1 MRGNQDRTSLAK
13 RASEWTGGR
22 GWGGVVPVSAP
33 RGSLPWPFMAMVLM
47 LASRMS
53 AHLPEA
59 QDTHQTLALN
69 NLRQPIPHGQ
79 IFPFFFRVNYNS
91 CQTNS
96 SNAVSFCPHKS
107 PTLPLPQNAL
117 WVLPESVTPEFRF
130 LKSQIDTGHCFRA
143 SVCVFMYLCVCT
155 IFPSKNDTVKIN
167 FKNFLKALRKIIIY
181 VK

>member
-1 MRGNQDRTSLAK
+1 
-13 RASEWTGGR
+13 
-22 GWGGVVPVSAP
+22 
-33 RGSLPWPFMAMVLM
+33 M

-96 SNAVSFCPHKS
+96 SNAVSFCPHTGRLHFHFSLSCIGEGNGNPLQCSCLES
-107 PTLPLPQNAL
+107 PRDGGAWWAAL
-117 WVLPESVTPEFRF
+117 WVPSATPQAGCSVDFMEWSGGTELSRHQLVTKVHTF
-130 LKSQIDTGHCFRA
+130 CF
-143 SVCVFMYLCVCT
+143 
-155 IFPSKNDTVKIN
+155 
-167 FKNFLKALRKIIIY
+167 
-181 VK
+181 